1 MELKQT
7 DQEQYYENN
16 LYNIHYLIRDVL
28 THEDIIELKDFI
40 DDQINERDIQ
50 PFIN

>member
-7 DQEQYYENN
+7 DEEQYYENN

-28 THEDIIELKDFI
+28 THEDIIKLKKFI
-40 DDQINERDIQ
+40 KDQIYERDIE
-50 PFIN
+50 PF

>member
-7 DQEQYYENN
+7 DEEQYYENN

-28 THEDIIELKDFI
+28 THEDIIEIKKFI
-40 DDQINERDIQ
+40 DDQIDERNIQ
-50 PFIN
+50 LF